1 MNAYKLLAWQLCVL
15 TALCLAHV
23 TAPATANEVDF
34 AALDRLVA
42 PAPAAAASPVA
53 CLDAL
58 CDCEPTDFSALDR
71 LAARLNAK
79 PAPGQPAAVAPT
91 VKPPAATPAR
101 TPPQAVT
108 IPKAPATRQPR
119 LVRYCDGRQCFYY
132 WAY

>member
-15 TALCLAHV
+15 TALCLAHI
-23 TAPATANEVDF
+23 TTPTEANEVSF

-42 PAPAAAASPVA
+42 QPSPAAAASPVA

-71 LAARLNAK
+71 LAARLTAK
-79 PAPGQPAAVAPT
+79 PAPGQPAAVAP
-91 VKPPAATPAR
+91 VEKPATATPAR
-101 TPPQAVT
+101 TPPQAST
-108 IPKAPATRQPR
+108 KAPAARQPR